1 MNYDT
6 ISVGMGIMR
15 LADTENTAAN
25 LHSEQMEG
33 LSMDNTRISDANVI
47 TERYMDSILIEE
59 RLIDSTV
66 ADTSIGFLGETF
78 SMPVMT
84 PAFSHLKN
92 YDGREHNGLE
102 EYSMAARDCNILN
115 FCGMMENDQ
124 FKKIADT
131 GAKTVRIVKP
141 YADNGK
147 VKDQMQYAE
156 SVGAFGIGM
165 DIDHIFGENGLDV
178 VVGEKMAEQTFDM
191 ICGYVGLTKLPFV
204 IKGVLSVSD
213 AVKSA
218 KAGAKAIIVSHHH
231 GRLPYAVPPMMILP
245 EIKKA
250 LNGYDVRIIVDC
262 GIATGAD
269 VFKGLALGADAC
281 AVGRSML
288 PALEKGGVNG
298 VKEFIGSVGNEL
310 RYIMSFTGFSRVS
323 DIDDSVL
330 HFM

>member
-1 MNYDT
+1 M
-6 ISVGMGIMR
+6 
-15 LADTENTAAN
+15 EN
-25 LHSEQMEG
+25 S
-33 LSMDNTRISDANVI
+33 RISDANVI

-59 RLIDSTV
+59 RFIDSVV
-66 ADTSIGFLGETF
+66 ADTKIGFLGETF
-78 SMPVMT
+78 DMPVMT

-92 YDGREHNGLE
+92 YNGRDHNGLE
-102 EYSMAARDCNILN
+102 EYSMAARDLNILN

-124 FKKIADT
+124 FKAIADT

-156 SVGAFGIGM
+156 SAGAFGIGM

-178 VVGEKMAEQTFDM
+178 VIGEDMAEQTLDM
-191 ICGYVGLTKLPFV
+191 IRGYVELTKLPFV
-204 IKGVLSVSD
+204 VKGVLSVSD

-218 KAGAKAIIVSHHH
+218 DAGAKAIIVSHHH

-245 EIKKA
+245 KIKEA
-250 LNGYDVRIIVDC
+250 LKGRDVKIIVDC

-269 VFKGLALGADAC
+269 VFKALALGADAA

-288 PALEKGGVNG
+288 PSLEKDGADG
-298 VKEFIGSVGNEL
+298 VKTFIRSVGNEL
-310 RYIMSFTGFSRVS
+310 RYIMSSTGFAEVS
-323 DIDDSVL
+323 MIDDSVL
-330 HFM
+330 HFL